1 MGIQLPAL
9 VCRAILLALLPSFFF
24 GCATLT
30 PSRFTGDNIALL
42 HPGMATREV
51 EKLFGPADS
60 IRNTL
65 CGKEEK
71 WQCEI
76 WSYDRQDNRYLKNT
90 FWFSVR
96 REGRFLDQWDVTRAR

>member
-1 MGIQLPAL
+1 MGTT
-9 VCRAILLALLPSFFF
+9 VCQTIFAALLPSFFF
-24 GCATLT
+24 GCATLQ
-30 PSRFTGDNIALL
+30 PSRFTSENIALL
-42 HPGMATREV
+42 RQGMTTTEV

-76 WSYDRQDNRYLKNT
+76 WNYDRQGNSYLQNT

-96 REGRFLDQWDVTRAR
+96 HGRLLDQWDVTSAR